1 MNNFFWWNKI
11 FKSAFTFIFYVC
23 YNEEWKMSD
32 PNPPARARGD
42 KSRRGKGKVKPRKM
56 SKIRANMYAGHK
68 CG

>member
-1 MNNFFWWNKI
+1 
-11 FKSAFTFIFYVC
+11 
-23 YNEEWKMSD
+23 MSD